1 MSRFFVTGA
10 QGFVGRHLTAHL
22 LASRPD
28 TEVLGIGRS
37 PELRDAFS
45 HSVSWAGRRAPAPLP
60 AELAR
65 AARHHAY
72 RYASIDLTARA
83 SVTRALRAFRP
94 RVVIH
99 LAAALRDAPPAEL
112 TQANVEATRAL
123 MEAIADA
130 GNAVGRVIVCST
142 GGVYAASEAS
152 PPPFDETAACHPL
165 NPYSASKLAAER
177 VSRELALRHGIDTM
191 WARLFNVVGAGED
204 DRHAGPEFARQ
215 AAEIRLGVRPAV
227 LDVGELET
235 TRDFVDVRDV
245 AIALTSL
252 ADHGSAGET
261 YNVATGVETS
271 TRSLLQRVLEGAG
284 LDHRV
289 ALRRHPARGAGP
301 SRHFADIRRL
311 RVLGFRPRFDLARSA
326 CDMVAYYLTQVAAA
340 AEGARAPVDTG
351 EGRQDR
357 AGAGGSVRAWA
368 APGSAE

>member
-1 MSRFFVTGA
+1 MSRFFITGA
-10 QGFVGRHLTAHL
+10 QGFVGRYLAAHL

-28 TEVLGIGRS
+28 IEVLGIGRS
-37 PELRDAFS
+37 PELRHTFS
-45 HSVSWAGRRAPAPLP
+45 HSVSWAGRRVPAPLP
-60 AELAR
+60 TELAR
-65 AARHHAY
+65 AACDHGY
-72 RYASIDLTARA
+72 RYASIDLAARA
-83 SVTRALRAFRP
+83 SVTRALRACRP
-94 RVVIH
+94 CVVIH

-130 GNAVGRVIVCST
+130 GNAVGRVIICST
-142 GGVYAASEAS
+142 GGIYAASEAS
-152 PPPFDETAACHPL
+152 PLPFDETAACHPL

-177 VSRELALRHGIDTM
+177 LSRELALRHGIDTM

-215 AAEIRLGVRPAV
+215 AAEIRLGLRPAV

-245 AIALTSL
+245 AIALATV

-284 LDHRV
+284 LDGRV
-289 ALRRHPARGAGP
+289 EIRQHPARGAGP
-301 SRHFADIRRL
+301 SRHVADIRRL
-311 RVLGFRPRFDLARSA
+311 RILGFRPRFDLAQSA
-326 CDMVAYYLTQVAAA
+326 CDMVAYYVTQVAAA
-340 AEGARAPVDTG
+340 AEGARAPVDTA
-351 EGRQDR
+351 EDRQDR
-357 AGAGGSVRAWA
+357 AGAEGPVRASPA
-368 APGSAE
+368 QGSAE

>member
-10 QGFVGRHLTAHL
+10 QGFVGRYLTAHL

-37 PELRDAFS
+37 PELPDAFS
-45 HSVSWAGRRAPAPLP
+45 HSVSWAGGRVPAPLP
-60 AELAR
+60 TELAH
-65 AARHHAY
+65 AARHPAY
-72 RYASIDLTARA
+72 RYASIDLAARA
-83 SVTRALRAFRP
+83 SVTRALRACRP

-112 TQANVEATRAL
+112 TRANVEATRAL

-142 GGVYAASEAS
+142 GGVYAASDAS
-152 PPPFDETAACHPL
+152 PPPFDETAVCHPL

-177 VSRELALRHGIDTM
+177 LSRELALRHGIDSI

-227 LDVGELET
+227 LEIGELET
-235 TRDFVDVRDV
+235 TRDFIDVRDA
-245 AIALTSL
+245 AIALESL
-252 ADHGSAGET
+252 AEHGSAGET

-284 LDHRV
+284 LDGRV
-289 ALRRHPARGAGP
+289 EIRRHPTRGAGP

-311 RVLGFRPRFDLARSA
+311 RVLGFRPRFGLARSA
-326 CDMVAYYLTQVAAA
+326 SDMVAYYLIQVAGAA
-340 AEGARAPVDTG
+340 KGARAPVDAA
-351 EGRQDR
+351 EGRPDR
-357 AGAGGSVRAWA
+357 AGAGGPVRASTA
-368 APGSAE
+368 SGSAE